1 MTPPLG
7 SGRTDL
13 ELALAHRA
21 APASPEGR
29 AAAEELFRRH
39 QARVVA
45 WCRRFTR
52 DPEEAMDLAQDA
64 LYTASRDLSKFE
76 GRSSFTT
83 WLFVV
88 TRHACLRARR
98 RRRLPIEPEADLG
111 QVVDES
117 PSPEEAF
124 VANESHARVMDALER
139 HLDERQRTAVWMKSF
154 EGLSVDDIT
163 RALRLDDASGARGL
177 LQTARRRLRAALGGD
192 EGGRA
197 S

>member
-13 ELALAHRA
+13 ELALAYRA
-21 APASPEGR
+21 APASSEGR

-64 LYTASRDLSKFE
+64 LFTASRDLAKFE

-88 TRHACLRARR
+88 TRHACLRTRR
-98 RRRLPIEPEADLG
+98 RRRLPIEAEAEAD
-111 QVVDES
+111 QVADGS
-117 PSPEEAF
+117 PSPEEVF
-124 VANESHARVMDALER
+124 MANESHARVMGALER
-139 HLDERQRTAVWMKSF
+139 HLDERQRAAVWLKCF

-163 RALRLDDASGARGL
+163 RVLRLDDASGARGL
-177 LQTARRRLRAALGGD
+177 LQTARRRLRAGLGG
-192 EGGRA
+192 EERGVT